1 MAKNENRAFNTS
13 LNTDKLKHNL
23 PKKIKE
29 YSETFK
35 PLTIQTQISN
45 SEKLSLLVIMPYSL
59 LYLSGKSV
67 VFLVILTALI
77 VGVHFALQSEPKLSL
92 ANAFNRLNSNNLSF
106 NYYHSIKNFNIY
118 FAKAKVGCVFGK
130 SK

>member
-1 MAKNENRAFNTS
+1 MAKNQNRT
-13 LNTDKLKHNL
+13 LNAILSTDKLKHNL
-23 PKKIKE
+23 PKKVKL

-45 SEKLSLLVIMPYSL
+45 SEKLSLLVIMPCSL
-59 LYLSGKSV
+59 LYLSGKSAVSLV
-67 VFLVILTALI
+67 VLI
-77 VGVHFALQSEPKLSL
+77 VLIVVVHFALHSEPKLSWL
-92 ANAFNRLNSNNLSF
+92 NRFNRLNSNNLSS

-118 FAKAKVGCVFGK
+118 FAKAKWWCMFGK